1 MDVAITVGGGVGF
14 NHRPGRY
21 APDEQFTPG

>member
-14 NHRPGRY
+14 NQRPGHY